1 VVETN
6 IDALYLYVEVF
17 IAFVAFATIVA
28 TIKQAFGKKLTVLCW
43 FPLKTDPGGSI
54 LGGNQQLQTSLE
66 VESDYAFP
74 VGRDPPVQPPTQGI
88 WLICR

>member
-1 VVETN
+1 MVETN

-54 LGGNQQLQTSLE
+54 LGGNQQFVQIKQTGVRSSAFWSPSL
-66 VESDYAFP
+66 F
-74 VGRDPPVQPPTQGI
+74 
-88 WLICR
+88 